1 MSTRPEEQVDYWR
14 AYFDSLNK
22 SPLGLAVWR
31 EIFED
36 TQLGEF
42 VTRPGESIEEGAQRH
57 QRKLRA
63 IREALEGTSAADLQ
77 ADLQA
82 VAQSVRQL
90 LQRED

>member
-42 VTRPGESIEEGAQRH
+42 VTRPGESIEEAAQRH

-63 IREALEGTSAADLQ
+63 ILEALEGTST

-90 LQRED
+90 LQREG